1 VTLDFPGR
9 RGSRTLAGSAVRRPR
24 RWRDA
29 WPAWAVGLVYALGL
43 GVAVGSAIG
52 GTALAFMICGIWGF
66 AAAAGLILVTLVWLF
81 LWFCVSSER
90 VGRPRVR

>member
-1 VTLDFPGR
+1 MTLDFPGR

-29 WPAWAVGLVYALGL
+29 WPAWAVGLVYAMGL
-43 GVAVGSAIG
+43 GFSVGSVIG
-52 GTALAFMICGIWGF
+52 GVALAFIIWGMWGF
-66 AAAAGLILVTLVWLF
+66 AAAAALVVVVLVWLF